1 MPGYPLILFFF
12 FFNLWISFSFRVCKK
27 ERELETGQRIYWR
40 SWGCCFWSCINII
53 HTFPCNKTTNT
64 NAQSLRDKEREKIII
79 KKERKKE
86 RRLINSHD
94 LSLFNDPFKTKVT
107 IICFFCF
114 FLKERRVILL
124 QMAWCLL
131 LILFTC
137 MHYSCGCV
145 WMETSNEFHDC
156 KEWCIECDC

>member
-1 MPGYPLILFFF
+1 M
-12 FFNLWISFSFRVCKK
+12 K

-40 SWGCCFWSCINII
+40 SWSCCFWSCINII

-107 IICFFCF
+107 IICFFLF
-114 FLKERRVILL
+114 FERKEGNIIANGLVLAFNSFYLHALQLWMCVDGDEQWISWLQGMYWVRLL
-124 QMAWCLL
+124 TNKKKRFYKVLL
-131 LILFTC
+131 LVHSIFDQ
-137 MHYSCGCV
+137 S
-145 WMETSNEFHDC
+145 F
-156 KEWCIECDC
+156 I